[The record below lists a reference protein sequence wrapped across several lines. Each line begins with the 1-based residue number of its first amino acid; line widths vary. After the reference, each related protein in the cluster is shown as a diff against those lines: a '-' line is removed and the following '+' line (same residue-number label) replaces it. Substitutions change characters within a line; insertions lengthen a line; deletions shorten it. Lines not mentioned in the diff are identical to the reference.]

1 MTKLCQCCSKRFF
14 CKEVDTKEKCKN
26 FVRYQTDRGICEC
39 FGFHDL
45 NMIEEQEKPDRK
57 IYNDGMM
64 IL

>member
-1 MTKLCQCCSKRFF
+1 MKIPKILLKNKKKYYF
-14 CKEVDTKEKCKN
+14 VEKCKN

-45 NMIEEQEKPDRK
+45 NMIEEQEKSDRK